1 MRIEGIMSTLFWMS
15 GLVFSGLRRAIC
27 AKRSPVSI
35 ALKSIKEVV
44 ETMFRL
50 SDKGEKIQQMFG
62 AIAPRYDFLNRL
74 LSFGIDRRWRRRA
87 VRLLKYREGSRILD
101 VATGTGD
108 VALEIARSTPASVK
122 ITGADFCREMVELG
136 EVKISAS
143 PYAGRIDFKVAPCE
157 DLPFADNTFDSITIA
172 FGIRNVVDRKL
183 GLAEMWRVLS
193 PGGRIIILEFSTP
206 RSMLFRQ
213 IYYFYFR
220 RLLPVVGGLFSRYNA
235 YKYLPDSVI
244 EFPSHKEFS
253 LMLSEAGFRNIH
265 IRELTFG
272 IATIYIGEKE

>member
-1 MRIEGIMSTLFWMS
+1 
-15 GLVFSGLRRAIC
+15 
-27 AKRSPVSI
+27 
-35 ALKSIKEVV
+35 
-44 ETMFRL
+44 MFRL

-74 LSFGIDRRWRRRA
+74 LSFGIDRRWRKKA

-122 ITGADFCREMVELG
+122 ITGADFCKEMVELG
-136 EVKISAS
+136 EVKVAAS
-143 PYAGRIDFKVAPCE
+143 PYADRIDLKVAPCE
-157 DLPFADNTFDSITIA
+157 DLPFANNTFDSITIA

-183 GLAEMWRVLS
+183 GLAEMWRVLR
-193 PGGRIIILEFSTP
+193 PGGRMIILEFSTP
-206 RSMLFRQ
+206 RSQFFRQ

-235 YKYLPDSVI
+235 YKYLPDSVL
-244 EFPSHKEFS
+244 EFPSHEEFS
-253 LMLSEAGFRNIH
+253 RLIAEAGFRNIH
-265 IRELTFG
+265 IHELTFG
-272 IATIYIGEKE
+272 IATIYAGEKE